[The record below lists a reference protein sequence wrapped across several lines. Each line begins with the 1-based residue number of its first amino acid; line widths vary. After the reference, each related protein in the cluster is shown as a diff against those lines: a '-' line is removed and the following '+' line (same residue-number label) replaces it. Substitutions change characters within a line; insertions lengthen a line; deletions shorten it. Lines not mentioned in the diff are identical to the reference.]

1 MLIMRNK
8 KQALKSG
15 IKTILNF
22 TFGKLVPTVLGAIEK
37 EIPKTIEK
45 YENHDKVTDEKL
57 DEIYEK
63 TDKFWFVETLDCEMM
78 VNYGKTGTTGKYKIK
93 EFDNNQDCEKEALK
107 LINSKKKKGYEEF
120 VEFDRNNRYY
130 FDDEEYGLN
139 PLTSHPTFR
148 KYFSDEIYY
157 DCGDEE
163 APFGSDEGH
172 DAFSELEES
181 VRKKKKINFFDF
193 PRVIIEEIWEM
204 DYLTPDLKQT
214 DEELKNQAKLNY
226 NGLPGEQIILQSDQI
241 ILAVTFG
248 QAKITGKIDK
258 DLLELA
264 LKSLNRMD
272 KLNRLIWKWDKEEAT
287 YYIETM
293 RKDLIKYKEDF
304 FN

>member
-1 MLIMRNK
+1 MIE
-8 KQALKSG
+8 ALHFK
-15 IKTILNF
+15 
-22 TFGKLVPTVLGAIEK
+22 
-37 EIPKTIEK
+37 
-45 YENHDKVTDEKL
+45 DQ
-57 DEIYEK
+57 K
-63 TDKFWFVETLDCEMM
+63 TDKFWFVETLVCEMM

-107 LINSKKKKGYEEF
+107 LINSKKKKGYKEF
-120 VEFDRNNRYY
+120 VEFDRNNHYY

-148 KYFSDEIYY
+148 KYFSNEIYY

-204 DYLTPDLKQT
+204 DYLTPDLEKT
-214 DEELKNQAKLNY
+214 DEELKVQAKLNY
-226 NGLPGEQIILQSDQI
+226 NGLPGEQIILQSDQV

-272 KLNRLIWKWDKEEAT
+272 KLNRLIWKWGKEEAT
-287 YYIETM
+287 YCIETM

-304 FN
+304 KN

>member
-1 MLIMRNK
+1 MI
-8 KQALKSG
+8 QALHFK
-15 IKTILNF
+15 
-22 TFGKLVPTVLGAIEK
+22 
-37 EIPKTIEK
+37 
-45 YENHDKVTDEKL
+45 DEKA
-57 DEIYEK
+57 
-63 TDKFWFVETLDCEMM
+63 DKFWFIETLDCELM
-78 VNYGKTGTTGKYKIK
+78 VNYGKTGVTGKYEIK
-93 EFDNNQDCEKEALK
+93 EFDTVKECEKEAQK
-107 LINSKKKKGYEEF
+107 LINSKKKKGYKEF
-120 VEFDRNNRYY
+120 PEFDRDNHYY

-181 VRKKKKINFFDF
+181 VRKKKKTIFLDF

-204 DYLTPDLKQT
+204 DYLTPDLENT
-214 DEELKNQAKLNY
+214 DEELKEQAKRKY
-226 NGLPGEQIILQSDQI
+226 NGLLGDQIILQSDQV

-264 LKSLNRMD
+264 LKSLNRID
-272 KLNRLIWKWDKEEAT
+272 KLNRLIWNWEKEEAT

-304 FN
+304 LN

>member
-1 MLIMRNK
+1 M
-8 KQALKSG
+8 
-15 IKTILNF
+15 
-22 TFGKLVPTVLGAIEK
+22 IETLHFK
-37 EIPKTIEK
+37 
-45 YENHDKVTDEKL
+45 D
-57 DEIYEK
+57 EK

-78 VNYGKTGTTGKYKIK
+78 VNYGKTGTTGKYEIK
-93 EFDNNQDCEKEALK
+93 
-107 LINSKKKKGYEEF
+107 
-120 VEFDRNNRYY
+120 EFDRNNRYY
-130 FDDEEYGLN
+130 FDDEEHGLN

-148 KYFSDEIYY
+148 KYFSDKIYY

-204 DYLTPDLKQT
+204 DYLTPDLEKT
-214 DEELKNQAKLNY
+214 DEELKVQTKLNY
-226 NGLPGEQIILQSDQI
+226 NGLPGEQIILQSDQV
-241 ILAVTFG
+241 ILAVAFG

-272 KLNRLIWKWDKEEAT
+272 KLNRLIWKWGKEEAT
-287 YYIETM
+287 YCIETM

-304 FN
+304 KN

>member
-1 MLIMRNK
+1 MI
-8 KQALKSG
+8 QALHFK
-15 IKTILNF
+15 
-22 TFGKLVPTVLGAIEK
+22 
-37 EIPKTIEK
+37 
-45 YENHDKVTDEKL
+45 DEKA
-57 DEIYEK
+57 
-63 TDKFWFVETLDCEMM
+63 DKFWFIETLDCELM
-78 VNYGKTGTTGKYKIK
+78 VNYGKTGVTGKYEIK
-93 EFDNNQDCEKEALK
+93 EFDTVKECEKEAQK
-107 LINSKKKKGYEEF
+107 LINSKKKKGYKEF
-120 VEFDRNNRYY
+120 PEFDRDNHYY

-139 PLTSHPTFR
+139 PLTSHPIFR
-148 KYFSDEIYY
+148 KYFSNEIYY

-181 VRKKKKINFFDF
+181 VRKKKKTNFLDF

-204 DYLTPDLKQT
+204 DYLTPDLEKT
-214 DEELKNQAKLNY
+214 DEELKEQAKRKY
-226 NGLPGEQIILQSDQI
+226 NGLLGDQIILQSDQV

-264 LKSLNRMD
+264 LKSLNRID
-272 KLNRLIWKWDKEEAT
+272 KLNRLIWNWEKEEAT

-304 FN
+304 LN